1 MVEGKVEFGPSCCFE
16 SDIFMVRSNGDKE
29 EELKTGWNG
38 FDKTVDVK
46 EGGAGGSQ
54 RWRRVKKEEKT
65 IIGVNGLK
73 IILTAHS
80 KSRSK
85 SRNYVPV
92 LTNSLLIVFK
102 GFSIANLDF
111 LCYHKLGKKSF
122 VHL

>member
-80 KSRSK
+80 KST
-85 SRNYVPV
+85 
-92 LTNSLLIVFK
+92 LISLLIVFK

-111 LCYHKLGKKSF
+111 LCYHKLGKKSS
-122 VHL
+122 VHLY

>member
-1 MVEGKVEFGPSCCFE
+1 MVEGKVEFGPSCCF
-16 SDIFMVRSNGDKE
+16 DIFMVRSNGDKK

-46 EGGAGGSQ
+46 EGGSQ
-54 RWRRVKKEEKT
+54 RWRRVKKEEKK

-80 KSRSK
+80 KST
-85 SRNYVPV
+85 
-92 LTNSLLIVFK
+92 LSLLIVFK